1 MEKYVL
7 PQKINSDFK
16 FPASHLLLQ
25 LLTQAQLSHH
35 NASPCRPTHARS
47 ERTWRFFAVSFVN
60 ASAGG
65 RTGYREFRS
74 WPARPRG
81 SRRGLTFSAKSN
93 VTTRRFI
100 TDCPSAE
107 IDSLKVYFRI
117 SNKRA
122 VNLKSKF
129 KNGGVTYFSIW
140 TSKLFP
146 QLKVD
151 YSSINSFLNF
161 SSSSRY
167 Q

>member
-107 IDSLKVYFRI
+107 IDSLKVYI
-117 SNKRA
+117 TVSNKRA
-122 VNLKSKF
+122 GILKSKL
-129 KNGGVTYFSIW
+129 KNWRYNIF
-140 TSKLFP
+140 FHM
-146 QLKVD
+146 
-151 YSSINSFLNF
+151 NF
-161 SSSSRY
+161 QIISTVKTLLL
-167 Q
+167 